1 MTLHTQGTGRRARNT
16 SHHIPAKHRSLHR
29 RLFRSSS
36 APLPSEVAAAA
47 AADWVGAAAMAVAFL
62 VEVEFSEATA
72 ADAVAADAGPSH
84 HSL

>member
-1 MTLHTQGTGRRARNT
+1 
-16 SHHIPAKHRSLHR
+16 
-29 RLFRSSS
+29 
-36 APLPSEVAAAA
+36 VAAAA